1 MITFSS
7 IQATDFRHVALRIL
21 IHKAVSDYILQ
32 HYKKSLEF
40 KSLVINIV
48 HGCIFSNISLTVIQ

>member
-7 IQATDFRHVALRIL
+7 IQATDFRHVALRIS
-21 IHKAVSDYILQ
+21 IHKAVRDILQ

>member
-7 IQATDFRHVALRIL
+7 KQATDFRHAALRIL
-21 IHKAVSDYILQ
+21 IHKAVSDILQ

-48 HGCIFSNISLTVIQ
+48 HGCIFCNVSLTVIQ

>member
-7 IQATDFRHVALRIL
+7 KQVTDFRHVALRIL
-21 IHKAVSDYILQ
+21 IHKAVNDILQ
-32 HYKKSLEF
+32 HHKKSLES

>member
-7 IQATDFRHVALRIL
+7 IQATGFRHVALRIS
-21 IHKAVSDYILQ
+21 IHKAVSDILQ

-48 HGCIFSNISLTVIQ
+48 HGCIFSNISLTDIQ

>member
-21 IHKAVSDYILQ
+21 IHKAVSDILQ

-48 HGCIFSNISLTVIQ
+48 HGCIFCNVNLTVIQ

>member
-7 IQATDFRHVALRIL
+7 IQATDFRHVALRIIL
-21 IHKAVSDYILQ
+21 IHKAVSDILQ